1 MNNKV
6 LLTGSSG
13 FLGSH
18 ILQYLLKKKIKV
30 FDILKEKRINKQFNK
45 KLSHNYKNYLPIFYN
60 SYGDLEKKL
69 KSIKTDIV
77 IHCATFYS
85 TEEDYKTILKLINS
99 NLIFS
104 LLVAKNSINNCRKFI
119 NFGSMMEF
127 APSKLPPKNIYAVT
141 KICFE
146 NFLKFY
152 SNKNINAKIYNIK
165 LFETYGDNDKR
176 KKIIP
181 TIIKNY
187 SKNKNFLLFSKNLNM
202 NFIHVNQVTNFID
215 KIIFKNIKAGSYC
228 LRNEKFMQI
237 NKILK
242 NLNEKLKRKIKIK
255 YLNKKSNQQT
265 NNNFNLD
272 IIFSKNDIENYLY
285 NKLKKIDTLN
295 YKNHEM

>member
-13 FLGSH
+13 FLGSY

-30 FDILKEKRINKQFNK
+30 FDVLKKKRIDKKFNK
-45 KLSHNYKNYLPIFYN
+45 RLSQNYKNYLPIFYN
-60 SYGDLEKKL
+60 SYSDLEKKL
-69 KSIKTDIV
+69 KKIKTDIV

-85 TEEDYKTILKLINS
+85 TKEDCETILKLINS
-99 NLIFS
+99 NIIFGLLI
-104 LLVAKNSINNCRKFI
+104 AKNSINYCKKFI

-141 KICFE
+141 KVCFE

-152 SNKNINAKIYNIK
+152 SNKNTNTKIYNIK

-181 TIIKNY
+181 TLIKNY
-187 SKNKNFLLFSKNLNM
+187 SKNKNFLLFSKQLNM

-215 KIIFKNIKAGSYC
+215 KIIFKNKKAGSYC
-228 LRNEKFMQI
+228 LRNVKFIKI

-242 NLNEKLKRKIKIK
+242 NLNNKLTRKIKIK
-255 YLNKKSNQQT
+255 YLSKKSNQQI
-265 NNNFNLD
+265 NSNFNLN
-272 IIFSKNDIENYLY
+272 IIFSKNDIESYLY
-285 NKLKKIDTLN
+285 NKLKKFDAIN
-295 YKNHEM
+295 

>member
-1 MNNKV
+1 MQKKV

-18 ILQYLLKKKIKV
+18 ILTYLFKNKIKV
-30 FDILKEKRINKQFNK
+30 FDVLKKKRKNNKLNK
-45 KLSHNYKNYLPIFYN
+45 KLANKYENYQPIFYN
-60 SYGDLEKKL
+60 SYSDLEKKL
-69 KSIKTDIV
+69 KKIKIDIV

-85 TEEDYKTILKLINS
+85 LGEDYKTILKLINS

-104 LLVAKNSINNCRKFI
+104 LLITKNSIYNCKKFI

-152 SNKNINAKIYNIK
+152 SNKNVDAKIYNIK

-187 SKNKNFLLFSKNLNM
+187 SKNKEFLLFSKQLSM
-202 NFIHVNQVTNFID
+202 NFIHVNQVINFIE
-215 KIIFKNIKAGSYC
+215 KIIFKNAKPGSYC
-228 LRNEKFMQI
+228 LRNNKFI
-237 NKILK
+237 KIDKMLK
-242 NLNEKLKRKIKIK
+242 NLNLILRRKIKIK
-255 YLNKKSNQQT
+255 YLNKTSNQQI
-265 NNNFNLD
+265 NNNFNLN
-272 IIFSKNDIENYLY
+272 IILSKNNIEGYLY
-285 NKLKKIDTLN
+285 NNLKKFDTIN
-295 YKNHEM
+295 